1 MTPAELNVEL
11 FHLRRNHLDSLI
23 QLRRHILRELQNKS
37 DQSQME
43 MLVAIDKK
51 IANEHLMLVQLYGS
65 ELGIAFLETN
75 NSQAVQ

>member
-1 MTPAELNVEL
+1 
-11 FHLRRNHLDSLI
+11 
-23 QLRRHILRELQNKS
+23 
-37 DQSQME
+37 ME